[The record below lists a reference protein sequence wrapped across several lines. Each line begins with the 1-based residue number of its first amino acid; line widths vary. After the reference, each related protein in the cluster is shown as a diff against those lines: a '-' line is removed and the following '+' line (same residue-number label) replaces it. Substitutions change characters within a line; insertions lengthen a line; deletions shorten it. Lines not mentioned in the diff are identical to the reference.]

1 MRDLLC
7 IRRLRPDR
15 ARRAISFA
23 QSMML
28 RVYGVTMVSA
38 LMLTLAPTSIETRE
52 RG

>member
-7 IRRLRPDR
+7 IRRFRPDG
-15 ARRAISFA
+15 ARRAISFVR
-23 QSMML
+23 SMVL
-28 RVYGVTMVSA
+28 RAYGVTMVSA